1 MTIENGH
8 LCGDFLINMV
18 IFHSYVSLPEGTW
31 MYIYILYII
40 CDCLS
45 CLCAEFTY
53 GIHILSQMGGTVVM
67 HGWGVEAK
75 GAIDKKIS
83 E

>member
-1 MTIENGH
+1 M
-8 LCGDFLINMV
+8 DV
-18 IFHSYVSLPEGTW
+18 
-31 MYIYILYII
+31 YIYIIYII

-67 HGWGVEAK
+67 HGWGVEPK

>member
-31 MYIYILYII
+31 MYIYILYILYVI
-40 CDCLS
+40 VCHVCVQNSRMGFTSLVKWGAQLS
-45 CLCAEFTY
+45 CMA
-53 GIHILSQMGGTVVM
+53 
-67 HGWGVEAK
+67 GV
-75 GAIDKKIS
+75 
-83 E
+83 